1 MSGFRDIVRR
11 FGPSSF
17 LVAMIGTG
25 AWLYSGIDPAFN
37 LTGYS
42 EAAEHHLSPA
52 RSGVVEA
59 VYVRPGDMVERG
71 TPLFRLVDPGIAAQI
86 EIVQSELDRVRAA
99 IRLAES
105 ETDVKS
111 LDRSR
116 ALSADV
122 ESARAAL
129 AAEKARLAEAKAEL
143 EVVEREMKTLE
154 KATASGFADRE
165 GTRELNVRR
174 ARAKET
180 ADASA
185 RTVAVLDSNLAAAR
199 ARAKSGM
206 SLSPE
211 VAAGPLRQELL
222 VLQSR
227 ESTLRQEFEGLT
239 VRAPVDGLI
248 GEVKVAIG
256 EVASSVV
263 DAVVLVDPDKR
274 RLVVCVHERSH
285 DVLEPD
291 ALIRFTRRYWD
302 RSKMLGRV
310 TAVDDRVQVLPER
323 CQPGPATRSRGTLA
337 YLNLESEALP
347 RIGASYDVALLD
359 DAEPSDLPFAA
370 QSHPP
375 APPVTASSTVVP
387 ARESAIEHPITLP
400 KALATRT
407 DFELSGAVWVDEL
420 DAYVAVSDDTGRKG
434 GDRRMPWVFALQ
446 SDGTVRPDPL
456 RIEGIDEVDDL
467 EDIARAEDGTLYL
480 VTSHGETKSGK
491 RRNSREQLLRVVVED
506 GSLRVTGT
514 ASLRALLE
522 DAPPEHRAALGLTDG
537 NFEVE
542 GIDARDG
549 KLYFGIKAPQ
559 AALWVLD
566 DPANVFDGSATGAD
580 VVRRPLPPLEVPLA
594 DGATAAA
601 GLAALRWGDS
611 GELYVTLTPSDPS
624 LDVDAGALVR
634 ITTDGDAERIAV
646 FDGKPEALAWMP
658 DAADELF
665 IGFDAPPERT
675 RFVTWGVG
683 R

>member
-17 LVAMIGTG
+17 LVALIGTG

-59 VYVRPGDMVERG
+59 VYVRPGDTVEKG

-122 ESARAAL
+122 ESARASL

-143 EVVEREMKTLE
+143 EVVQREMKTLE
-154 KATASGFADRE
+154 KASASGFADRE
-165 GTRELNVRR
+165 GTRELNVRH

-185 RTVAVLDSNLAAAR
+185 RTVAVLESNLAAAR
-199 ARAKSGM
+199 ARAKSGT

-211 VAAGPLRQELL
+211 IAAGPLRQELL

-227 ESTLRQEFEGLT
+227 ASTLHGELEGLT
-239 VRAPVDGLI
+239 VRAPVDGLV

-263 DAVVLVDPDKR
+263 DAVVLVNPDQR

-291 ALIRFTRRYWD
+291 ALLRFTRRYGD

-310 TAVDDRVQVLPER
+310 TAVDDRVQILPER

-337 YLNLESEALP
+337 YLDLESDALP
-347 RIGASYDVALLD
+347 RIGATYDVALLE
-359 DAEPSDLPFAA
+359 DADASDLPFAA
-370 QSHPP
+370 QSRPP
-375 APPVTASSTVVP
+375 NPPVVAASTVAPP
-387 ARESAIEHPITLP
+387 RESAIEHPITVP
-400 KALATRT
+400 DALRRRT
-407 DFELSGAVWVDEL
+407 DFELSGAVWVEEF
-420 DAYVAVSDDTGRKG
+420 DAYVAVSDDTGLEG
-434 GDRRMPWVFALQ
+434 GERRMPWVFALGA
-446 SDGTVRPDPL
+446 DGSVRPDPL
-456 RIEGIDEVDDL
+456 VLGGIEAIDDL
-467 EDIARAEDGTLYL
+467 EAITRADDGTLYL

-491 RRNSREQLLRVVVED
+491 RRDSRERLLRVEVD
-506 GSLRVTGT
+506 GDGLRVTGT
-514 ASLRALLE
+514 MSLRSLLA
-522 DAPPEHRAALGLTDG
+522 DASAKHRTALGLDG
-537 NFEVE
+537 DNFEIE
-542 GIDARDG
+542 GLEAYGG
-549 KLYFGIKAPQ
+549 KLYFGLKSPG

-566 DPANVFDGSATGAD
+566 EPARAFDGSAIAAD
-580 VVRRPLPPLEVPLA
+580 LRPIPLPALRVPLG
-594 DGATAAA
+594 DGAATPA
-601 GLAALRWGDS
+601 GIAALRWSASGD
-611 GELYVTLTPSDPS
+611 LYATLTPADPN
-624 LDVDAGALVR
+624 LDVDAGVLVR
-634 ITTDGDAERIAV
+634 IGADGIAERITT

-658 DAADELF
+658 EAQDELL
-665 IGFDAPPERT
+665 IGFDAAPART